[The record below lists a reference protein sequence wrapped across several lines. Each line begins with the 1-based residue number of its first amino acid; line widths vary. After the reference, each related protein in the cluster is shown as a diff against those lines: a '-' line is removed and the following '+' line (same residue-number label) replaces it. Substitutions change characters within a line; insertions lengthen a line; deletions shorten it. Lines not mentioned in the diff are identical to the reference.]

1 VGLFSGNGTGNY
13 IRAWEQAARV
23 RINDLTEEQIISVAD
38 DEYAD
43 KLIAELVP
51 EIPTIDRD
59 NITMDR
65 GSAQSGNQ
73 YGQTVHYYEFFIPF
87 TGPREVFQFQ
97 PSTARFGGVP
107 LELRAN
113 ELVYRA
119 AATDADAEKKLD
131 SLLDEVEEHLR
142 RVAQDFA
149 ALPREIRRMVSE
161 MLPPKRQAIEEAK
174 EGLGR
179 FKFKMRRRDDAQP
192 TYVAPEVKR
201 KAIPSPRMTTTA
213 AAAPEPVLEEAEYQ
227 HIMNVMDNMTHVME
241 RSPNAFRTLG
251 EEDIRT
257 HFLFQLNGQYE
268 GQATGE
274 TFNAKGKTDILIR
287 VEDKNIFIGECK
299 FWGGKKLLVE
309 TIDQLLGYLTWRDA
323 KTALVVFNTN
333 KNFTDMIATAVEA
346 VTTHP
351 NHKSGP
357 AKEADT
363 RYRYVMKNKSDPRKD
378 VIMTMMLYDIPRE

>member
-1 VGLFSGNGTGNY
+1 MGLFSGNGTGNY
-13 IRAWEQAARV
+13 ILAWAQTARV
-23 RINDLTEEQIISVAD
+23 RINNLTEEQIMSMAD
-38 DEYAD
+38 DRYAET
-43 KLIAELVP
+43 LIAELVP
-51 EIPTIDRD
+51 EIPTIDRE
-59 NITMDR
+59 NISMDR
-65 GSAQSGNQ
+65 GSVQTGNQ
-73 YGQTVHYYEFFIPF
+73 YGQTEHYYEFFIPF

-97 PSTARFGGVP
+97 PSRARYGGVP

-113 ELVYRA
+113 ELVYKV

-142 RVAQDFA
+142 RMALDFD

-161 MLPPKRQAIEEAK
+161 MVPPKRQAIEAAK

-179 FKFKMRRRDDAQP
+179 FKFKMRRRDDPQP
-192 TYVAPEVKR
+192 TYVTPEVKR
-201 KAIPSPRMTTTA
+201 KAIPSPRTTTA
-213 AAAPEPVLEEAEYQ
+213 AAAPEPILEEAEYQ
-227 HIMNVMDNMTHVME
+227 HIMKVMDNMTHVME

-333 KNFTDMIATAVEA
+333 KNFTDMITTALDA

-351 NHKSGP
+351 NYKNGP
-357 AKEADT
+357 AKETDT
-363 RYRYVMKNKSDPRKD
+363 RYRYVMKNKNDPRKD